1 MMISV
6 WSVIGLLLLSVCSGV
21 ATAVVMILLGVQGV
35 MVALTKRLEGVE
47 ISQENLDRRL
57 TTEVKARAAVKGVE
71 ARQEAKS
78 VEEQARIHLATESAP
93 SGHRRPSIFDLG
105 RR

>member
-1 MMISV
+1 MISV
-6 WSVIGLLLLSVCSGV
+6 WAVVGLLLLSVCSGIV
-21 ATAVVMILLGVQGV
+21 TAVVMILLGVQGV
-35 MVALTKRLEGVE
+35 MVALQKRLETVE

-71 ARQEAKS
+71 AREEAKTL
-78 VEEQARIHLATESAP
+78 VEVASSRLIGERLPAAAA
-93 SGHRRPSIFDLG
+93 RPSAVHLL

>member
-1 MMISV
+1 MISAWAV
-6 WSVIGLLLLSVCSGV
+6 VGLLVLSVASGV

-35 MVALTKRLEGVE
+35 MVALTKRLETLE

-57 TTEVKARAAVKGVE
+57 TTEVKARAGSKGVE

-78 VEEQARIHLATESAP
+78 VEEQARIRLAGESSPAVP
-93 SGHRRPSIFDLG
+93 RRPSAVHLI

>member
-1 MMISV
+1 LISV
-6 WSVIGLLLLSVCSGV
+6 WATVGLLLLSVCSGV

-35 MVALTKRLEGVE
+35 MVALTKRLETVE

-71 ARQEAKS
+71 ARQEAKTL
-78 VEEQARIHLATESAP
+78 VEVASSRLMGERLPATPARPTAVHLL
-93 SGHRRPSIFDLG
+93 RR
-105 RR
+105 

>member
-1 MMISV
+1 MISI
-6 WSVIGLLLLSVCSGV
+6 WSVVGLLLLSVCSGV
-21 ATAVVMILLGVQGV
+21 VSAVVMVFLGVQGV
-35 MVALTKRLEGVE
+35 MMALQKRVEAVE

-57 TTEVKARAAVKGVE
+57 TTEVKARAGVKGVE

-78 VEEQARIHLATESAP
+78 VDEQARVRLAGESAP
-93 SGHRRPSIFDLG
+93 TGSVRPSIISLM

>member
-1 MMISV
+1 MISV
-6 WSVIGLLLLSVCSGV
+6 WAVIGLLVLSVCSGV

-71 ARQEAKS
+71 ARVEAKS
-78 VEEQARIHLATESAP
+78 VGEQARMHLATENAP
-93 SGHRRPSIFDLG
+93 SEPGRPSILTLM